1 MRAPLTA
8 ALAVAVCLGG
18 CQLLGC
24 AVAPNSGS
32 SCTVTPFI
40 SPTSVTLDHT
50 VKGNSQQFT
59 TGYSYSGT
67 NCAIPQVLVLYQW
80 GVSDTIDATITSPSG
95 TSAGGVASCTNAALN
110 PITVSSYILGY
121 SGTPPV
127 ATLTATNL
135 PSATLTC
142 K

>member
-1 MRAPLTA
+1 MRAPRIA
-8 ALAVAVCLGG
+8 ALAFAVCLGG
-18 CQLLGC
+18 SQILGC
-24 AVAPNSGS
+24 AVAPNGS
-32 SCTVTPFI
+32 TGCTVTPFI

-59 TGYSYSGT
+59 TGYQYSGT
-67 NCAIPQVLVLYQW
+67 GCAIPALAVQYQW
-80 GVSDTIDATITSPSG
+80 GVSDTIDAAITSP
-95 TSAGGVASCTNAALN
+95 GGVASCTNAAMN
-110 PITVSSYILGY
+110 PIIVSSYIQTY

-127 ATLTATNL
+127 AGLSPTNL